1 MGLEEDVRRNFDLGF
16 NCAESVLLTVSRY
29 SELAKEGAESFI
41 PRIATGF
48 GGGIARNGD
57 TCGALTG
64 GVIAI
69 GLAIGRSRPEESREP
84 CYSVVDRFYNEFVRT
99 FGTCRCRELTGVD
112 LRMPE
117 GSDAHRPRIH
127 HERCTPLVEWAA
139 RRAHQLIKEN
149 QKSQS

>member
-1 MGLEEDVRRNFDLGF
+1 MGIEEDVRRNFDSGF
-16 NCAESVLLTVSRY
+16 NCAESVLLTVGRY

-57 TCGALTG
+57 TCGALIG
-64 GVIAI
+64 GVITI
-69 GLAIGRSRPEESREP
+69 GLAFGRSRPEESREP
-84 CYSVVDRFYNEFVRT
+84 CYSVVDRFYKEFART

-112 LRMPE
+112 MKTPE
-117 GSDAHRPRIH
+117 GSDAYRARIH

-139 RRAHQLIKEN
+139 RRVHQLIKEN
-149 QKSQS
+149 QKSQN